1 MCRQGWKLAVSIVLC
16 ALLTAT
22 GFTALNTASVSAQ
35 AVQGTPDHIN
45 VLLFYEKGCCSS
57 CGEVETYV
65 MDALNQYYSDEMKSG
80 KISVQVA
87 NPKKD
92 KALADKYNVKD
103 WALKLVVTRSGQ
115 DTVVDVPEIWMY
127 VGNKDASINTIKN
140 AIDKQ
145 LGR

>member
-1 MCRQGWKLAVSIVLC
+1 MATYFTMPNANAQTSQGA
-16 ALLTAT
+16 
-22 GFTALNTASVSAQ
+22 
-35 AVQGTPDHIN
+35 PDHIN

-57 CGEVETYV
+57 CGDVENYV
-65 MDALNQYYSDEMKSG
+65 KDTLNQYYSGEVKSG
-80 KISVQVA
+80 MISAQVA

-103 WALKLVVTRSGQ
+103 WSLKLVVTRNGQ
-115 DTVVDVPEIWMY
+115 ETVVDVPEIWMY
-127 VGNKDASINTIKN
+127 IGNRDASISTIKN